1 VRKRKVNYPVA
12 KTATKGARNPL
23 VPGDPRGNRTPATTI
38 DMTALEG
45 RSDLSVGD
53 RVRIGGAGLYAGEL
67 ATVTALVMGVIPA
80 ATVRTD
86 ENRTRRVRA
95 IDIERVHPER

>member
-1 VRKRKVNYPVA
+1 
-12 KTATKGARNPL
+12 
-23 VPGDPRGNRTPATTI
+23 
-38 DMTALEG
+38 MTALEG
-45 RSDLSVGD
+45 RNDLSVGD

-67 ATVTALVMGVIPA
+67 ATVTALVTGVIPS

>member
-23 VPGDPRGNRTPATTI
+23 VPGDPRGLRAPATTI

-45 RSDLSVGD
+45 RDDLSVGD
-53 RVRIGGAGLYAGEL
+53 RVRIGGGGLYAGEL
-67 ATVTALVMGVIPA
+67 AVVTSLMSGVIPA

-86 ENRTRRVRA
+86 DGRTRRVRA
-95 IDIERVHPER
+95 IDIERVHTER